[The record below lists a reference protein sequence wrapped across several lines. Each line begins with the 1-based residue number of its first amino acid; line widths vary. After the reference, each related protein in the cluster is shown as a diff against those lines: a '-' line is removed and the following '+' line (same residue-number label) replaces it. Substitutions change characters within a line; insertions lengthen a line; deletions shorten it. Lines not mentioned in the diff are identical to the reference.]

1 MQLAEVKTVYRSSQK
16 EYILTGNYNMQRGP
30 DIVTIKLP
38 KGIWTYDPKKLLG
51 PPGGFG
57 EVFWGKNSRGEDV
70 AVKRLKLEVTI
81 HAHRELRIADELA
94 AREFEHVLPVYDSGK
109 DAESDYYYI
118 VMPKAERSLQQRI
131 DTDGRLN
138 GSEAAWILR
147 EIALG
152 LLEFKEI
159 VHRDL
164 KPANILYYNSSWRI
178 ADFGIARFA
187 EESTSL
193 NTLKDCLT
201 PAYAAPEQWQLQRAT
216 NATDVYA
223 LGCIGYTLLTGKPP
237 FPGPI
242 SDDYRNQHLHANPP
256 SISKCDARLSS
267 LLSLMLRK
275 VPETRPS
282 LQRIVDVLKQIA
294 NQVPSDDSGFSS
306 LAKAGAAV
314 AHRQAEEEARKSL
327 ERSEK
332 QRRIDLADHAKTLF
346 IDIREDLFKY
356 ICDAAPAAVKED
368 ESKVRLGRA
377 LIFMRLLEDLG
388 VISAHAFS
396 QSKWDV
402 VLGAEIVV
410 RQASPLYIWSSS
422 IWYAK
427 IQPDDDYRWREVSY
441 FGSPLQPKRSPYA
454 PHSLQVIAL
463 ADEAAAVGLHEFQI
477 AWGPKPIDDENLPE
491 FKSRWADIL
500 AKGAQGNLSYPRHL
514 PLE

>member
-1 MQLAEVKTVYRSSQK
+1 MQK
-16 EYILTGNYNMQRGP
+16 GP
-30 DIVTIKLP
+30 ETVTIKLS
-38 KGIWTYDPKKLLG
+38 KGIWTYDPEKLLG

-81 HAHRELRIADELA
+81 YAHRELRIADELA
-94 AREFEHVLPVYDSGK
+94 AREFQHVLPVYDSGK
-109 DAESDYYYI
+109 DAESEYYYI
-118 VMPKAERSLQQRI
+118 VMPKAELSLQQRI
-131 DTDGRLN
+131 NIDGKLN
-138 GSEAAWILR
+138 ETESSSILR

-152 LLEFKEI
+152 LLEVKEI

-164 KPANILYYNSSWRI
+164 KPANILYYNSAWRI
-178 ADFGIARFA
+178 ADFGIARFV

-193 NTLKDCLT
+193 NTLKECLT
-201 PAYAAPEQWQLQRAT
+201 PPYAAPEQWQLQRAT

-237 FPGPI
+237 FSGPM

-256 SISKCDARLSS
+256 SISKCDPRLSS

-282 LQRIVDVLKQIA
+282 LQRVVDVLKQIA

-306 LAKAGAAV
+306 LSEAGAAV

-327 ERSEK
+327 ERSEE
-332 QRRIDLADHAKTLF
+332 QRRMDLANHAKTLF
-346 IDIREDLFKY
+346 KEIREDLFKY
-356 ICDAAPAAVKED
+356 ICDAAPAAVREGD
-368 ESKVRLGRA
+368 LRVRLGKA
-377 LIFMRLLEDLG
+377 VIVMRLIEDLG

-402 VLGAEIVV
+402 ILGAEIVV
-410 RQASPLYIWSSS
+410 RQDSPRYIWSSS

-441 FGSPLQPKRSPYA
+441 FKSPFLLEHPLYE
-454 PHSLQVIAL
+454 PHSLQEIKL
-463 ADEAAAVGLHEFQI
+463 ADEAAKVGHYEFQI

-500 AKGAQGNLSYPRHL
+500 AKGAQGNLSHPRHL